1 MKSKNKRL
9 KTLEEIQQL
18 RKNLS
23 GLLGNEKSIYSNGNH
38 VHFEVR
44 DNNHLFMQI
53 KCLLEVCV
61 FAMDGD
67 GVMLLPT
74 NQNASK
80 EDSVTQVLE
89 MVLSILPDSQMYFM
103 DKLDEKL
110 SKLEK
115 DKKGKQKIK
124 KQQ

>member
-1 MKSKNKRL
+1 MKSKKQRL

-18 RKNLS
+18 RNNLS
-23 GLLGNEKSIYSNGNH
+23 GLLGNENSIDSNGNY

-44 DNNHLFMQI
+44 DNNQLFMQI

-67 GVMLLPT
+67 GMMLFPT

-115 DKKGKQKIK
+115 GKQKIK
-124 KQQ
+124 EQQ